1 MTDITFKICIFGDGG
16 VGKTTLTE
24 RFMTGLFKDD
34 TVLTIGSNFYRKNL
48 SVEGKNVSLQIWDF
62 AGERKFRSLFP
73 GYVKGASGCI
83 FMYDIT
89 RYTSIKNFYEWMKSL
104 EEGLGENPEIPI
116 LMVGG
121 KKDLEDKRA
130 FDKKLA
136 DDLVQEYGFTDHI
149 ECSAKTGL
157 NVEEIF
163 LRLTRIMMKN
173 HDFI

>member
-1 MTDITFKICIFGDGG
+1 
-16 VGKTTLTE
+16 
-24 RFMTGLFKDD
+24 MTGLFKDD
-34 TVLTIGSNFYRKNL
+34 TTLTIGSNFYRKNL
-48 SVEGKNVSLQIWDF
+48 VVEGKAVSLQIWDF

-89 RYTSIKNFYEWMKSL
+89 RYTSIKNFYEWMQSL
-104 EEGLGENPEIPI
+104 EEGLGENFDIPI

-121 KKDLEDKRA
+121 KKDLEEKRA
-130 FDKKLA
+130 FDKHVA
-136 DDLVQEYGFTDHI
+136 DELVQEYGFTDHV

-163 LRLTRIMMKN
+163 NNLTRIMMKKN
-173 HDFI
+173 GFI